1 METKKKK
8 LNKYEKVRNR
18 KFTILLRLHMK
29 NWIDLLNTF
38 SYVNCSELL
47 QCVIVPKVVV
57 PI

>member
-1 METKKKK
+1 METKKK